1 MVDQASSLPIGCA
14 GCLSTPELSFD
25 FTMAF
30 QPIVDLVD
38 GTIFAQEAL
47 VRGLNNESAGSI
59 LGEVSDENRYRFDQA
74 CRVKA
79 IQLAAELNIQS
90 LLSINFLP
98 NAVYQPELCIRT
110 TIETAKRCSFPLDQ
124 ILFELTEVE
133 KVKDYAHVR
142 SIIEHYQSLGFKTA
156 LDDFGAGYSGL
167 NFLADFQP
175 DYIKL
180 DMALIRNIDKDRG
193 RQAIVKGIVQVCRD
207 LSIEPIAEGIETIE
221 ELTILKSFD
230 IRLFQGFYFAKPSFR
245 SIVTDVDR
253 LLSQVC

>member
-1 MVDQASSLPIGCA
+1 MVDQEAVSPSGCS
-14 GCLSTPELSFD
+14 GCLSTPELDFD

-30 QPIVDLVD
+30 QPIVDFD
-38 GTIFAQEAL
+38 KGIIFAQEAL

-59 LGEVSDENRYRFDQA
+59 LSQVTEENRYRFDQA
-74 CRVKA
+74 CRVRA
-79 IQLAAELNIQS
+79 IQLAAELEIQS

-110 TIETAKRCSFPLDQ
+110 TIETAKNYSFPLDQ

-133 KVKDYAHVR
+133 KVKDHAHVG

-167 NFLADFQP
+167 NFLADFHP

-180 DMALIRNIDKDRG
+180 DMALIRNVDKDKS
-193 RQAIVKGIVQVCRD
+193 RQAIVKGIIQVCRD

-221 ELTILKSFD
+221 ELNVLQQFD
-230 IRLFQGFYFAKPSFR
+230 IHLFQGYYFAKPSFR
-245 SIVTDVDR
+245 AVITD
-253 LLSQVC
+253 LNLPPA

>member
-1 MVDQASSLPIGCA
+1 MVDQEPSLPIGCS

-30 QPIVDLVD
+30 QPIVDLVE

-59 LGEVSDENRYRFDQA
+59 LGQVSDQNRYRFDQA
-74 CRVKA
+74 CRVRA

-110 TIETAKRCSFPLDQ
+110 TIETAKTCDFPLDQ

-133 KVKDYAHVR
+133 KVQDYAHVR

-207 LSIEPIAEGIETIE
+207 LSIEPIAEGVETLE

-245 SIVTDVDR
+245 SIVTDWDR
-253 LLSQVC
+253 LLP